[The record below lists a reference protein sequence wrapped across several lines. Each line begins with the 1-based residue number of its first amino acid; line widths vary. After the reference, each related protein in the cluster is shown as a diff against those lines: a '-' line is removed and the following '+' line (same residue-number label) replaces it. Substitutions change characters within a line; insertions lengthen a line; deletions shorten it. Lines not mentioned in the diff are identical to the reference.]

1 MREVPGFVELAQSR
15 ELRAGDRAAL
25 LAAVAEVTRR
35 RQVTLTLILTLT
47 LTRTRTR
54 TRTRTL
60 GLTLAGGAGAQACGL
75 AVRAQRP
82 W

>member
-54 TRTRTL
+54 TRTL